1 MINSKRMTRRGLLAI
16 GMAGAGSL
24 LLAGCGTIAVSQ
36 PAAEQT
42 EEKPAPEQEAAP
54 AYTPATIENCGFS
67 ITYDK
72 PPQRAISLSQQSTE
86 LMLALG
92 LQDSMVGT
100 SFLRDSVPPDQ
111 QAAYEQIPV
120 LAEKYPSHEVILGA
134 EPDFIYAAFVS
145 AWNREDVAGPRDTL
159 MELGIASYMTASN
172 CKEGGKVTIEDVFED
187 FLNIGKIF
195 GVTERAEEY
204 VEGLQARLAE
214 IRAKTAPADPKVSVF
229 VYDSGGDTPYAAVGS
244 GILNALVEEAGGV
257 NIFADVE
264 GLFGTVNWETV
275 VERDPDVI
283 VLLDAPGWSTAAE
296 KREYLESTEALSS
309 IKAVQNK
316 HYVEVLFTATQA
328 GIRTVD
334 AIETLANGFY
344 PE

>member
-1 MINSKRMTRRGLLAI
+1 MNSQRMTRRGLLAI
-16 GMAGAGSL
+16 GVAGAGSL
-24 LLAGCGTIAVSQ
+24 LLAGCGTVAAPQ
-36 PAAEQT
+36 PAAEQM
-42 EEKPAPEQEAAP
+42 EEKAEPAQEAAP
-54 AYTPATIENCGFS
+54 GYTPVTIENCGFT
-67 ITYDK
+67 ITYDQ

-100 SFLRDSVPPDQ
+100 AFLRDSVPSDL
-111 QAAYEQIPV
+111 QAAYERIPV

-145 AWNREDVAGPRDTL
+145 AWNREDVAGPRDAL
-159 MELGIASYMTASN
+159 MELGIASYQTASN
-172 CKEGGKVTIEDVFED
+172 CKEGKVVVEDVFED

-195 GVTERAEEY
+195 GIAERAEAY
-204 VEGLQARLAE
+204 VEGLRARLAE

-229 VYDSGGDTPYAAVGS
+229 IYDSGGDTPYAAVGS

-296 KREYLESTEALSS
+296 KREYLESTEALAS
-309 IKAVQNK
+309 IKAVRNK
-316 HYVEVLFTATQA
+316 HFVEVLFTATQA

>member
-16 GMAGAGSL
+16 GVAGAGSL
-24 LLAGCGTIAVSQ
+24 LLAGCGTVAVPQ
-36 PAAEQT
+36 PAAE
-42 EEKPAPEQEAAP
+42 PAAP
-54 AYTPATIENCGFS
+54 AQEAETAYTPVTIENCGFT
-67 ITYDK
+67 ITYDQ

-111 QAAYEQIPV
+111 QAAYDKIPV

-145 AWNREDVAGPRDTL
+145 AWNREDVAGPRDAL
-159 MELGIASYMTASN
+159 LELGIASYMTASN
-172 CKEGGKVTIEDVFED
+172 CKEGKVTIEDVFED

-195 GVTERAEEY
+195 GVTERAEAY
-204 VEGLQARLAE
+204 VDGLQARLAE
-214 IRAKTAPADPKVSVF
+214 IRAKTAPADPKVSAF

-296 KREYLESTEALSS
+296 KRAYLESTEALSS